1 MSDENFDI
9 DGHVVKRSVE
19 LSIIEVV
26 IGSILH
32 GLKIPMSGHFLSLN
46 QGAFLSKSYNS
57 SFSRSIAAKT
67 TFEISF
73 ITAVMK
79 SLSPAGKKL
88 GPMMS
93 ISSQGLL
100 YSLGVFIGGVGA
112 TGKVIGMILL
122 SLWAFIQPF
131 ISYFLMYGTEILSA
145 LTYFEKKIGKVFDLE
160 KFSILYVVF
169 FLVGFKLIFAVCVLF
184 LLKFNKVDSLY
195 KKLNI
200 SPKVKMKNKKH
211 KNTIKGVFADLSSP
225 IFLMSI
231 VVMALF
237 FYLTGEDSAII
248 FWKLLRA
255 ISVFVLISYFARS
268 PKVLSVLESFSTR
281 RSWVKRMMELS
292 KKASKELNKNIFQ

>member
-1 MSDENFDI
+1 MSGETFDI

-46 QGAFLSKSYNS
+46 QGAFLSKSYNN

-100 YSLGVFIGGVGA
+100 YSLGVFVGGVGT

-145 LTYFEKKIGKVFDLE
+145 LAYFEKKNWQ
-160 KFSILYVVF
+160 
-169 FLVGFKLIFAVCVLF
+169 GF
-184 LLKFNKVDSLY
+184 
-195 KKLNI
+195 
-200 SPKVKMKNKKH
+200 
-211 KNTIKGVFADLSSP
+211 
-225 IFLMSI
+225 
-231 VVMALF
+231 
-237 FYLTGEDSAII
+237 
-248 FWKLLRA
+248 
-255 ISVFVLISYFARS
+255 
-268 PKVLSVLESFSTR
+268 
-281 RSWVKRMMELS
+281 
-292 KKASKELNKNIFQ
+292 